1 MAGVTESYCFDKLY
15 VGQSSPLKEGKICRS
30 YVITDHQP
38 MEIKA
43 FYLPDATL
51 INILVRIAVFLHM
64 REFTEGAA
72 KARQH
77 GG

>member
-1 MAGVTESYCFDKLY
+1 MWDSLL
-15 VGQSSPLKEGKICRS
+15 SSRKEKS
-30 YVITDHQP
+30 AITDHQP
-38 MEIKA
+38 MEIKG